1 MTKQFLS
8 FFYSLLRLLQNKA
21 TAETDCTD
29 SASMSHWR
37 NFMHP
42 RLFAVAAALTYI
54 GIMSLVFEYADV
66 FEFNP
71 DEGNNLIK
79 SLLLDRGYS
88 LGYQIWTDQ
97 PPGFTYLLWGVF
109 KVFGWSVPI
118 ARLTVLFFA
127 GIIVFVTYDVLQ
139 SSARNRCGHPAAVTG
154 CVILMLSTLFV
165 RLSVSVMIGL
175 PAIAVMMLAVWSL
188 NEYLQ
193 SQRRHWLVIC
203 GALMGFSMG
212 IKLFTGFLVP
222 IYATVLIV
230 HHLRGDRS
238 GGWRRALIPVT
249 LLLSGCLGVLL
260 ICLSPILLHGAG
272 RELLEPHLITRLSRK
287 GDADGLRRLLRFIR
301 QDGYLFTLALLGTFQ
316 ALKMRKTGILL
327 MSFWLFPAAAFLYD
341 HSPIWSHHRLL
352 LTVPGAILAGYALGE
367 MLSALI
373 RKWPPGLLA
382 VRGFVPAIAVA
393 GLLLASYP
401 NLEKLFLSGNHLS
414 NRTLRDTKAQ
424 EVIERYL
431 PDIRYMVSA
440 RQIFAFRVNRLVPP
454 NLAVTS
460 TKRFRAQLLTA
471 DEIMDDIRGYRPEVI
486 LLSDQWK
493 EAITTALHK
502 GINDEYERVF
512 RDPDNKNLEIWVL
525 KALLKKVQ

>member
-1 MTKQFLS
+1 MSGKGC
-8 FFYSLLRLLQNKA
+8 R
-21 TAETDCTD
+21 
-29 SASMSHWR
+29 SHWR
-37 NFMHP
+37 HFFHP
-42 RLFAVAAALTYI
+42 RLFAVVTALVYI
-54 GIMSLVFEYADV
+54 GIMSLFFEYTDI

-88 LGYQIWTDQ
+88 LGNQIWTDQ

-109 KVFGWSVPI
+109 KIFGWSVPI
-118 ARLTVLFFA
+118 ARQTALCFA
-127 GIIVFVTYDVLQ
+127 GIIIFVTYDVLR
-139 SSARNRCGHPAAVTG
+139 SSARNRCGHPAAITG
-154 CVILMLSTLFV
+154 CVILMLSTLFA

-222 IYATVLIV
+222 IYTAVLVV
-230 HHLRGDRS
+230 HHMRGDRS
-238 GGWRRALIPVT
+238 GGWRRMLIPVT
-249 LLLSGCLGVLL
+249 LLLSGFIGVLL
-260 ICLSPILLHGAG
+260 ICLSPIILQGG
-272 RELLEPHLITRLSRK
+272 VRELIEPHLIVRLSRK

-301 QDGYLFTLALLGTFQ
+301 QDIYLFALALLGTLQ

-327 MSFWLFPAAAFLYD
+327 WAFWLFSAAAFLYD
-341 HSPIWSHHRLL
+341 HSPVWNHHRLL

-367 MLSALI
+367 MLSVLM
-373 RKWPPGLLA
+373 RKWPPGILPM
-382 VRGFVPAIAVA
+382 RGFVPAVAVA
-393 GLLLASYP
+393 GFLVASYP
-401 NLEKLFLSGNHLS
+401 NLEKVFLPGNQL
-414 NRTLRDTKAQ
+414 NYRTLRDTRAQ
-424 EVIERYL
+424 GVIERYL

-440 RQIFAFRVNRLVPP
+440 RQIFAFRVKRPVPP

-460 TKRFRAQLLTA
+460 TKRFRAQLLTT
-471 DEIMDDIRGYRPEVI
+471 DDIMDDIRGYRPEVI

-493 EAITTALHK
+493 ESITAALRK
-502 GINDEYERVF
+502 GINDEYELVF
-512 RDPDNKNLEIWVL
+512 RDPGNKNLEIWVL
-525 KALLKKVQ
+525 KGHIKRVQEFQ